1 MDRKDVPTPKLFICG
16 APRAGTTTLY
26 RALRQHP
33 GVCMSQRKETGV
45 FLENYDKGLDW
56 LVDNY
61 LTYYDGE
68 SITGEA
74 TTGHMQHPPS
84 ARRMAEAVPD
94 ARLIFILRDPVE
106 RIFSHYRFHRQSGR
120 LRPEDDF
127 STLIRDESSEWR
139 EIQIDNGRYH
149 KHLTRF
155 ESHFDRSQI
164 KVLLLD
170 DLKSDASAVARE
182 LYEFAGVDPAFEPD
196 LSRAHNQGGIPKHEG
211 VYRILQACWQP
222 VRERLGIDVLDT
234 TQAVRDWVRDR
245 LTDASE
251 HTRMCPADREY
262 LQNLYQKPNRRLE
275 TWLGTELSH
284 WT

>member
-1 MDRKDVPTPKLFICG
+1 MRPPTPTLFICG

-33 GVCMSQRKETGV
+33 DVCMSRRKETGV
-45 FLENYDKGLDW
+45 FLENYDKGLVW

-61 LTYYDGE
+61 LTHYDGE

-120 LRPEDDF
+120 LGPEDDF

-139 EIQIDNGRYH
+139 QIQIDTGRYH

-155 ESHFDRSQI
+155 ELHFDRAQM
-164 KVLLLD
+164 KVFLLD
-170 DLKSDASAVARE
+170 DLKNDAQDAARE
-182 LYEFAGVDPAFEPD
+182 LYDFVDVDPSFTPD
-196 LSRAHNQGGIPKHEG
+196 LSRAHNAGGMPKYEG
-211 VYRILQACWQP
+211 LYRAVQACWQP
-222 VRERLGIDVLDT
+222 VRERLGIGMLDA
-234 TQAVRDWVRDR
+234 TQTVRDWVREQFTDVSERTTMSPMDR
-245 LTDASE
+245 K
-251 HTRMCPADREY
+251 Y
-262 LQNLYQKPNRRLE
+262 LQDLYRSPNRRLKD
-275 TWLGTELSH
+275 WLGYNLSH
-284 WT
+284 WL